1 MHRGRNRSRKP
12 VEIPTITT
20 TAAIGGG
27 SFRTSGGVIA
37 ASPLA
42 SVAAGNHF
50 SLSVVPPPSVD
61 LLGLGQRPLEL
72 RSDNKGS
79 LVDSQDEAS
88 RDCNPEGRILRR
100 FFDDWPKSIEDTDS
114 GRSNLSPR
122 PSCTSLSISIAD
134 TPPSD
139 FSLKLSTGNG
149 GDVQGPQ
156 EENGIRDR
164 PHLSWAG
171 GWTGQQTASLGGPL
185 AEALRSSTNS
195 SPTSVLHQL
204 PLRGAVSETSYVIS

>member
-1 MHRGRNRSRKP
+1 M
-12 VEIPTITT
+12 
-20 TAAIGGG
+20 
-27 SFRTSGGVIA
+27 FC
-37 ASPLA
+37 
-42 SVAAGNHF
+42 F
-50 SLSVVPPPSVD
+50 C
-61 LLGLGQRPLEL
+61 RPLEL